1 MKLATLREGGS
12 GSGPGR
18 GPGRDGV
25 LVVAD
30 DRLSVVAPVPDIA
43 PTLIEALENWATTE
57 PLLREAAAKLEAGVL
72 SGTRPFVPAEMAA
85 PLPRSPQFLDGSVY
99 LRHMEKA
106 RKARGAAMP
115 PNYQTEPIMYQG
127 LSDDFLGPQEPMPVP
142 DQAHGVDYE
151 PELAVIVDDVPLGTP
166 VERAA
171 SHIKLV
177 VLLND
182 FTLRA
187 LTRTELPKGFGFVQA
202 KPTSSFAAAAV
213 TPDALGAAWDGERF
227 HLRVRSGV
235 NGTRIG
241 DVDAGTGMFF
251 TYPQLIAHAA
261 RTRRLSAGTII
272 GAGAISNEDPASGH
286 GCLAEARIAE
296 EIEFGAPRTPWLR
309 FGDVVWMNAVDPT
322 DSHRSADPDAVH
334 GVFGSIR
341 QPIVPAELPV

>member
-1 MKLATLREGGS
+1 MKLATLREGGR
-12 GSGPGR
+12 GS
-18 GPGRDGV
+18 GRDGL

-43 PTLIEALENWATTE
+43 STLIEALEDWATTE
-57 PLLREAAAKLEAGVL
+57 PLLREAVAKLEAGVL
-72 SGTRPFVPAEMAA
+72 PDTRPFVHAAMAA

-106 RKARGAAMP
+106 RNARGAAMP

-142 DQAHGVDYE
+142 DEAYGIDYE
-151 PELAVIVDDVPLGTP
+151 PEIAIIVDDVPMGTP

-182 FTLRA
+182 FTLRS
-187 LTRTELPKGFGFVQA
+187 LTQTELPKGFGFVQA

-213 TPDALGAAWDGERF
+213 TPDSLGAAWDGERF

-235 NGTRIG
+235 NDARIG
-241 DVDAGTGMFF
+241 DADAATEMFF

-272 GAGAISNEDPASGH
+272 GAGSISNEDPASGH

-296 EIEFGAPRTPWLR
+296 QIEFGAPRTPWLR
-309 FGDVVWMNAVDPT
+309 FGDVVWMDAVDEPGPNGQ
-322 DSHRSADPDAVH
+322 S
-334 GVFGSIR
+334 VFGAIR
-341 QPIVPAELPV
+341 QSIVPAEILPAEPAV